1 MNASPGASGNV
12 LPEGR
17 PLPEGI
23 ALGPVTAWFEEHVP
37 TVRPPLRFELIQ
49 GGRSN
54 LTYRVIDA
62 ADRSFVLRRP
72 PLGSVL
78 ASAHDVGREHRVI
91 SAVASAGVPVPPA
104 LGFCSDPSVNGAPF
118 YVMGFV
124 DGLVL
129 RRDHDAE
136 AGLSVAA
143 RKTAGEKAVDT
154 LVAIHAVDPEAVGLG
169 DLGRRDGYI
178 ERQLKRWLGQW
189 EQGHT
194 RDLPLVEEVHRR
206 LAADVAKPQGAG
218 VVHGD
223 YRLDNVIVS
232 PEGQVLAV
240 LDWELCT
247 LGDPL
252 ADLGLLLVYWGE
264 PGDTFTALE
273 SPPTRVPGF
282 PSRAQVVERYSAR
295 SERDLSELDFY
306 VAFGYWKLACICEG
320 VYSRFLSGAYGE
332 NQEGFAN
339 FGAVV
344 EPLAEAAAGAATR
357 AGR

>member
-1 MNASPGASGNV
+1 MSASPSASEDV
-12 LPEGR
+12 LPEG
-17 PLPEGI
+17 L
-23 ALGPVTAWFEEHVP
+23 AVGPVTAWFEENVP
-37 TVRPPLRFELIQ
+37 GVRPPLRFELIQ

-54 LTYRVIDA
+54 LTYRVNDA
-62 ADRSFVLRRP
+62 GGRSFVLRRP

-91 SAVASAGVPVPPA
+91 SAVADAGVPVPPA

-136 AGLSVAA
+136 TKLSPVA
-143 RKTAGEKAVDT
+143 RKTAGDKVVDT
-154 LVAIHAVDPEAVGLG
+154 LVALHAVDPDSVGLG

-178 ERQLKRWLGQW
+178 ERQLRRWLAQF

-194 RDLPLVEEVHRR
+194 RELPLVEEVHRR
-206 LAADVAKPQGAG
+206 LAANVPKPQGG
-218 VVHGD
+218 GIVHGD
-223 YRLDNVIVS
+223 YRLDNLIVS
-232 PEGQVLAV
+232 SAGEVLAV

-264 PGDTFTALE
+264 PGDSFTALE
-273 SPPTRVPGF
+273 SPPTRIPGF
-282 PSRAQVVERYSAR
+282 PSRLGVVERYSDQ
-295 SERDLSELDFY
+295 SGRDLSELDFY

-320 VYSRFLSGAYGE
+320 VYSRFLSGAYGD
-332 NQEGFAN
+332 NDEGFAN
-339 FGAVV
+339 FGRVV
-344 EPLAEAAAGAATR
+344 EPLAEAAADAANR